1 MCEHSLTVHHTINVV
16 TSLFFIICL
25 RQHDEDEKLSF
36 SISKSRF
43 FFGTWT
49 IDLIS
54 LAYYGLGFSSNT
66 SVHWPK
72 LNDVMHLCRI
82 SNLLSKKNLT
92 IAFISCVCL
101 NSRNVS
107 VELI

>member
-1 MCEHSLTVHHTINVV
+1 MCEHSVTVHHSGNIA
-16 TSLFFIICL
+16 FFQYVF
-25 RQHDEDEKLSF
+25 RQHDEDEKPSF
-36 SISKSRF
+36 SISKSCF
-43 FFGTWT
+43 FSGAWT

-54 LAYYGLGFSSNT
+54 LAYCELGFSGSI

-72 LNDVMHLCRI
+72 LSDVMHQCRI
-82 SNLLSKKNLT
+82 WNLLSKKNLT

-107 VELI
+107 V